1 MGTKKKKVNKIL
13 SRLKGYEVITSIP
26 VSWWITNPE
35 KVKEALKNAEKQ
47 LK

>member
-1 MGTKKKKVNKIL
+1 METKKNKVNKIL
-13 SRLKGYEVITSIP
+13 SKLKGYSTITSIP